1 MQDEHLSATGICTTD
16 GAAKQHQPGAAHH
29 QHTMDTER
37 RHAPLGILLEL
48 VTKIALMTS
57 WKHNTQ
63 HRQYSQHTPKHTH
76 EPGNQ
81 QNTEKQREI
90 GHI

>member
-1 MQDEHLSATGICTTD
+1 MSSLCKTSQNRTGICTTD

-29 QHTMDTER
+29 QHMMDKER

-48 VTKIALMTS
+48 VTKIALMKS

-63 HRQYSQHTPKHTH
+63 HRQNSQHTPNTH
-76 EPGNQ
+76 ITHAPGN
-81 QNTEKQREI
+81 
-90 GHI
+90 